1 MNEPSLKMPPSTM
14 ESLSQIIESHISC
27 AHELLE
33 VLQRERKALISGKPE
48 HLEEVST
55 AKLQSV
61 HGFQLLSDKLTR
73 YLSGESIESLL
84 SRIGGGLDLRQRWQD
99 LMALATE
106 CQQTNLA
113 NGALLDERQNQVRYA
128 IKCLFGHE
136 AKPGIYGRWGDST
149 FRPERRIIAS
159 A

>member
-1 MNEPSLKMPPSTM
+1 MNVDDPTTPSLMD
-14 ESLSQIIESHISC
+14 SLTQIIETHISC

-33 VLQRERKALISGKPE
+33 VLHRERAALVSGKPE
-48 HLEEVST
+48 QLEEVSIS
-55 AKLQSV
+55 KLKSV
-61 HGFQLLSDKLTR
+61 HSFQVLSDKLTH
-73 YLSGESIESLL
+73 YLNGERIETLFA
-84 SRIGGGLDLRQRWQD
+84 RIGGGKDLLQRWQD
-99 LMALATE
+99 LMTLATE

-136 AKPGIYGRWGDST
+136 AKPGIYGRWGETT
-149 FRPERRIIAS
+149 FRPERRVIAR

>member
-1 MNEPSLKMPPSTM
+1 MPTAM

-33 VLQRERKALISGKPE
+33 ILQRERKALISGKPE
-48 HLEEVST
+48 QLEEVST
-55 AKLQSV
+55 SKLKSV
-61 HGFQLLSDKLTR
+61 HSFQVLSDKLSR
-73 YLSGESIESLL
+73 YLNGDSIEAIFA
-84 SRIGGGLDLRQRWQD
+84 RIGGGLDLRQRWQD
-99 LMALATE
+99 LMTLATE

-136 AKPGIYGRWGDST
+136 AGPGIYGRWGDTT
-149 FRPERRIIAS
+149 FRPDRRSIAS